1 MDWLTAV
8 ESSGLSAPAKKLARI
23 IVERYAQMNARYC
36 QFVDSQLPGAMHTNE
51 QVALSAKRQLVS
63 AGYLVRLQ
71 FGVGQK
77 PMYAM
82 HMPAARVCK
91 HELAE

>member
-63 AGYLVRLQ
+63 AGYLIQLQ

-77 PMYAM
+77 PTYELR
-82 HMPAARVCK
+82 MPAA
-91 HELAE
+91 ELAE

>member
-1 MDWLTAV
+1 MDWLVVV
-8 ESSGLSAPAKKLARI
+8 ERSDLSVPAKKLARI
-23 IVERYAQMNARYC
+23 IVERYAQMNTRYA
-36 QFVDSQLPGAMHTNE
+36 QFADTELPTAMRTNE